1 MSRDY
6 IVPDKTYNW
15 DASRAPKTQSEI
27 EAYFISPEIEALK
40 KLICDLGRRSY
51 SKNFND
57 GNGGNFS
64 VKVGDNLVLCTPTMV
79 SKGSMTPADMCFV
92 DLDGNQLAGSRK
104 RTSEILAHL
113 AIMKRQPL
121 CRACCHAH
129 PPHATAYALAGI
141 RPPRNIN
148 PETEIFI
155 GEVGLAEY
163 GTPGTQA
170 MADKVGE
177 AGVDHDCVF
186 MLNHGIMT
194 WACDIETAFWKME
207 NIEAHCYTVMLAA
220 QIGGAKQF
228 YAEKAEE
235 LKPLRRFG
243 K

>member
-64 VKVGDNLVLCTPTMV
+64 VKIGDNLVLCTPTMV

-228 YAEKAEE
+228 SAEKVEE

>member
-104 RTSEILAHL
+104 RTSETLAHF
-113 AIMKRQPL
+113 
-121 CRACCHAH
+121 
-129 PPHATAYALAGI
+129 GI
-141 RPPRNIN
+141 I
-148 PETEIFI
+148 
-155 GEVGLAEY
+155 
-163 GTPGTQA
+163 
-170 MADKVGE
+170 
-177 AGVDHDCVF
+177 
-186 MLNHGIMT
+186 
-194 WACDIETAFWKME
+194 
-207 NIEAHCYTVMLAA
+207 
-220 QIGGAKQF
+220 
-228 YAEKAEE
+228 
-235 LKPLRRFG
+235 
-243 K
+243 